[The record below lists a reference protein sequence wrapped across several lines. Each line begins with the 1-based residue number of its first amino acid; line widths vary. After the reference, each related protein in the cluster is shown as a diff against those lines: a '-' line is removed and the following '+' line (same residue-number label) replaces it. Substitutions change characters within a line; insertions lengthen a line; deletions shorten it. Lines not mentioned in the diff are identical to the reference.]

1 MVQNVRLRHYS
12 AAEAEKVL
20 TQLVDVYLDA
30 HADDGPL
37 YTAERYERQ
46 LAAHVPRPGWAAVTA
61 WAGDELVG
69 YIYGFP
75 LGADTRWWDGIQGS
89 MSSGFT
95 DENGRRTFGVSEL
108 VVRRSWQRR
117 GIARALHDELMG
129 SRAEERAALLVRP
142 DNAAAQHAYDAW
154 GWQPVG
160 RLRPSWDG
168 APLFEV
174 RTKPIMPRLMENNR
188 A

>member
-12 AAEAEKVL
+12 ATEAEKLL

-46 LAAHVPRPGWAAVTA
+46 LAAHMPRPGWSSVTA
-61 WAGDELVG
+61 CSGDELVG

-75 LGADTRWWDGIQGS
+75 LGADTHWWDGIQGS
-89 MSSGFT
+89 VPDGFVN
-95 DENGRRTFGVSEL
+95 ENGRRTFGVSEL
-108 VVRRSWQRR
+108 VVRRLYQRR
-117 GIARALHDELMG
+117 GIARALHDEMLG
-129 SRAEERAALLVRP
+129 SRGEERAALLVRP
-142 DNAAAQHAYDAW
+142 GNSAAQHAYDSW

-160 RLRPSWDG
+160 RLRPSWEG
-168 APLFEV
+168 APLFDV
-174 RTKPIMPRLMENNR
+174 RVKPIEPRLSKI
-188 A
+188 